1 MGRIAKYLKAYLG
14 PLVLA
19 VCLLFAQAICDLSL
33 PNAMSN
39 IVNVGIQQGGIEDAA
54 PDALSADGMAFFT
67 ALMTDAQ
74 RDTVESAYTLV
85 EDGSLQDQYPQSAEK
100 PIYVLNGGAD
110 RGAVSAVFGE
120 TTWTLF
126 NTLGAVE
133 AQQGAPGTESGALS
147 SDGSANIEDLDLTQL
162 YAMLPVIQV
171 LPSAVLDDAREKAAS
186 VQDTLKQ
193 ESGVVLVG
201 AMYRELGVDTD
212 ALEQSYITREGLWM
226 LLLTLLSA
234 GASICVSLFAS
245 RISSGLGRD
254 LRRDVFHQ
262 VESFS
267 NGEFDRFSTA
277 SLITRTTNDITQVQ
291 NVVMIGIRMLC
302 YAPIMAIGGILMAVR
317 KSLSMTW
324 IVALA
329 VVVLIGLVAVLFSIA
344 LPRFKKMQQFLDR
357 LNLVARENL
366 TGLMVTRAFSNQAFE
381 EKRFDKSNRDL
392 TGNQRFVNRLM
403 SLMMP
408 VMLFVLNGVS
418 LLIVWVGSHQI
429 AESQMQVG
437 DMMAYMQYAMQ
448 IIMSFLMI
456 SAIFIMVPRA
466 SVSAGR
472 IADVLETQPAVED
485 PAHPKDFVPEKAG
498 VVEFDHVS
506 FRYDGADEDVLHD
519 VTFTALPGQ
528 TTALI
533 GSTGSGKST
542 LVNLVPRFYD
552 VTQGHVY
559 VDGRD
564 VREVR
569 QKDLRGRIGYVPQK
583 GVLLSGTIDSNLR
596 YGREDATD
604 ADIRTAAEVAQATEF
619 IDAKPE
625 GMQSPIAQGGA
636 NVSGGQK
643 QRLSIARALAKNPEI
658 FIFDDSFSALDFQ
671 TDAALRKA
679 LKAHTENATILLV
692 AQRVST
698 ILDADQII
706 VLDEGKVVGKGTHK
720 TLLKTCRTYYEIAS
734 SQLTKEELA

>member
-1 MGRIAKYLKAYLG
+1 MGRIAKYLKDYLG
-14 PLVLA
+14 PIILA

-54 PDALSADGMAFFT
+54 PNALSADGMAFFT

-74 RDTVESAYTLV
+74 RDTVENAYTLV

-100 PIYVLNGGAD
+100 PIYVLNDGAD

-133 AQQGAPGTESGALS
+133 AQQSAQGAESGALS
-147 SDGSANIEDLDLTQL
+147 SDGSANIENLDLTEL
-162 YAMLPVIQV
+162 YAMLPVIQA
-171 LPSAVLDDAREKAAS
+171 LPSAVLDDAREKAES

-552 VTQGHVY
+552 VTQGQVR

-706 VLDEGKVVGKGTHK
+706 VLDEGKVVAKAPT
-720 TLLKTCRTYYEIAS
+720 RRF
-734 SQLTKEELA
+734 